1 MDPALP
7 SRPVTLAFP
16 HSWDA
21 EVLPKRPLIKP
32 LRCFTYPREAE
43 EVERGA
49 LEVMVRPAG
58 KGGKFLATFALG
70 FDDPAA
76 PSGLWSCPNVDD
88 LCAISG
94 GYGYIVN
101 TLDPAQFAHVRPVL
115 EVWPVTKHNLLLFVG
130 HYTLMAWGAKGAE
143 WQSPRLSSEGLRIV
157 GTHGNELHGFGW
169 DLQTDRELPFT
180 IDLHTG
186 QRTDPHS
193 G

>member
-21 EVLPKRPLIKP
+21 EVLRRGRSFKP

-43 EVERGA
+43 EGGA
-49 LEVMVRPAG
+49 RRARSHGPPCG
-58 KGGKFLATFALG
+58 QGGEFLATFALG
-70 FDDPAA
+70 FADSAA
-76 PSGLWSCPNVDD
+76 PCGLWSCPNVDD

-130 HYTLMAWGAKGAE
+130 HYTLMAWGANGAE
-143 WQSPRLSSEGLRIV
+143 WQSPRLFLRRSA
-157 GTHGNELHGFGW
+157 HRR
-169 DLQTDRELPFT
+169 DSR
-180 IDLHTG
+180 
-186 QRTDPHS
+186 
-193 G
+193 

>member
-70 FDDPAA
+70 FADSARAPAA
-76 PSGLWSCPNVDD
+76 SGVARMSTT
-88 LCAISG
+88 CAPFPAAMG
-94 GYGYIVN
+94 
-101 TLDPAQFAHVRPVL
+101 TLSTRSTRRSSLTCARS
-115 EVWPVTKHNLLLFVG
+115 WKCGRWTKHNLLLFVG
-130 HYTLMAWGAKGAE
+130 HYTLMAWGANGAE

-157 GTHGNELHGFGW
+157 G
-169 DLQTDRELPFT
+169 DSR
-180 IDLHTG
+180 
-186 QRTDPHS
+186 
-193 G
+193 